1 MWETTKSFVMS
12 PEPNHSYVTTTLQS
26 LPGGGSSP
34 ATATPA
40 QQGLAEQGLQI
51 LAPNVMARALAAV
64 SYLGVCGLIV
74 FAGRPR
80 RTFPLRHSGVAT
92 CLHVA
97 RFLWMGSILLWWQ
110 RIGAPDNTMYGTREL
125 GTDLGLLLL
134 AGVPRP
140 SVISGDLLPWILT
153 PLLLTWLLS
162 VVGML
167 LSFSGRTADLHAFAN
182 AGWHDVVQR
191 QDWWRVRAARER
203 EQARNAR
210 ARQLERLQRTTK
222 VMGIERVRQER
233 IGEIGGEMQRLI
245 AERAHIDQLLG
256 LGEISRRRYD
266 VLVDEIEAD
275 IANLRSEKND
285 LSQRSSAPRRIP
297 EKLRV
302 NRLERAPES
311 DVETVAIVTPSG
323 LPLFTYGSFHLDEVL
338 VAGILSAFDSLS
350 EEVFGSRV
358 HKTQLNE
365 GKVLHFAHG
374 EYVVVLAIFLEDPSP
389 RQVEQLRT
397 MLQQFELANAGPL
410 AREAYD
416 TQYLHQVQIPFK
428 VIEQ

>member
-1 MWETTKSFVMS
+1 MS
-12 PEPNHSYVTTTLQS
+12 PEPHHSYVSTTLPS
-26 LPGGGSSP
+26 LTGVGGGP
-34 ATATPA
+34 GAA
-40 QQGLAEQGLQI
+40 QTQDGFDEQGLKVI
-51 LAPNVMARALAAV
+51 LPNLVARLLAAIC
-64 SYLGVCGLIV
+64 YIGVTGLIV

-92 CLHVA
+92 CLHIA
-97 RFLWMGSILLWWQ
+97 RFLW
-110 RIGAPDNTMYGTREL
+110 IGAILAWWSRVGVRDGEVYESRDL

-134 AGVPRP
+134 TGVPRP
-140 SVISGDLLPWILT
+140 SIVSGDLLPWIVT
-153 PLLLTWLLS
+153 PLALTWLLS
-162 VVGML
+162 LTGML
-167 LSFSGRTADLHAFAN
+167 LSLTGRTADLHAFAN

-203 EQARNAR
+203 EQARRAR
-210 ARQLERLQRTTK
+210 ARQLERLQRTTR
-222 VMGIERVRQER
+222 VMGVERIRQER

-256 LGEISRRRYD
+256 LGEISQRRYD
-266 VLVDEIEAD
+266 VLVEEIEAD
-275 IANLRSEKND
+275 IATLRSEQNG
-285 LSQRSSAPRRIP
+285 LSLRSSSPRKIP

-323 LPLFTYGSFHLDEVL
+323 IPLFTYGSFQLDEVL

-374 EYVVVLAIFLEDPSP
+374 ERVAVLAIFTEDPSP
-389 RQVEQLRT
+389 RQIEQLRT
-397 MLQQFELANAGPL
+397 MIQRFELANAGPL

-416 TQYLHQVQIPFK
+416 TQYLHQVQIPFTFAG
-428 VIEQ
+428 V